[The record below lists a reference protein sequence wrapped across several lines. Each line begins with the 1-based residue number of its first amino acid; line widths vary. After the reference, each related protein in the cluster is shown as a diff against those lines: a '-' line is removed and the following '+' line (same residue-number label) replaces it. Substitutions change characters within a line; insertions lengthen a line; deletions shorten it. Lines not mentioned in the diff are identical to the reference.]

1 MEIKEAEKIVIA
13 KPVASRPDFSSF
25 RSFTELLAGAIDAS
39 PHNALSETA
48 VAAIKPRTMRFKP
61 AGNHNFLRMDS
72 FEAELSGSEDSHP
85 SDNVLKSDI
94 TSSVIYKPIAKL
106 VSKSTISVLANLG
119 QPMHRANSMHPASVF
134 LVHHAEML
142 VNLDIPW
149 VILGHSERRALLNES
164 NENGFPIGLML
175 FWLTSLSGLLERGRL
190 LLLLRFRK

>member
-106 VSKSTISVLANLG
+106 VSKSTISVLANL
-119 QPMHRANSMHPASVF
+119 ADS
-134 LVHHAEML
+134 AEML